1 MFFFDKIKVSQ
12 NAFADD
18 MYTLS
23 NLALKMILFKFK
35 PLFPLEHTD
44 PAINRFI
51 MYTDD
56 EDDEDDGEQIM
67 HKTFFLFQIYT
78 CWLFNAISVVEIKAN
93 L

>member
-67 HKTFFLFQIYT
+67 HKTFFLFFFFRFILVDCLMQSA
-78 CWLFNAISVVEIKAN
+78 LLK
-93 L
+93 